1 MSEERDLEK
10 ELKEEKDRYE
20 RQNQEAYDEVTKG
33 NEELR
38 RKQEEEKKKGL
49 LDPESG
55 FRTTL
60 AIGTEVGLNTILDLF
75 SVDPTQVSQVLGAQA
90 INYLAQ
96 RIRGGEFSQGEMV
109 ASGLASLIPGGAQ
122 AKSLGGVIGKTALR
136 GGVSGAIETGAAD
149 LIDTGK
155 IDAGNVVAG
164 GAIGTT
170 FGGLFGTAIGMNPTK
185 VANTVARIKS
195 RARGGDFIPLDSGII
210 EGVGTVGA
218 AQINPKGS
226 KFAQQTLKGMSDEE
240 LAPYT
245 LKFRPQPWEK
255 SPENLLEQST
265 GIPQKLEQPLPYGQ
279 KYTLIPDK
287 ERGRP
292 LRQIV
297 KEDIDLSSPKYK
309 IGKDPIDKVVRNFRR
324 RIIGLMQIDR
334 IRSEDVGTKVGF
346 SRTST
351 NINKYTEGTS
361 EISNTYFDYLT
372 GYFNRFIRPG
382 KVRNFDGAV
391 NLIAPKVGF
400 PDQITTVKGNPAL
413 IRELRLFTIAPDV
426 YGSGAFK
433 TSDKTYQAKL
443 KSIIRRISL
452 ADEAGDFKL
461 WDKRSQ
467 TFKYKVDAHHV
478 DQIDEGWPLYEGLP
492 KEEIPKMRK
501 LVQAYGLE
509 PGNHSDNAKL
519 LIKQDH
525 VKYHAKYWPE
535 ARKNLETTGEGWPT
549 LNEAA
554 RLKLLRIK
562 TAIGRED
569 YVKRYVKEVMES
581 QKQVDIDVRNRLQ
594 MLADKKNKTI
604 EQLTTKDIES
614 LDIEIDKIDPSD
626 PLDRSVKAPKDIQ
639 KDIDEG

>member
-1 MSEERDLEK
+1 MNEEELNKKAIEDYEK
-10 ELKEEKDRYE
+10 RLKEKDPYEEELKK
-20 RQNQEAYDEVTKG
+20 AK
-33 NEELR
+33 
-38 RKQEEEKKKGL
+38 EEETKRIEDKKVEEDGGFF
-49 LDPESG
+49 DEGSA
-55 FRTTL
+55 FRTTA
-60 AIGTEVGLNTILDLF
+60 AIGTEVALNTLLDLF
-75 SVDPTQVSQVLGAQA
+75 SFEPTSQVGGAAA
-90 INYLAQ
+90 INYFAQ
-96 RIRGGEFSQGEMV
+96 RIRGGEISKGEM
-109 ASGLASLIPGGAQ
+109 AAAGLASLIPGAAQ
-122 AKSLGGVIGKTALR
+122 ARSLGGVIGKTAAR
-136 GGVSGAIETGAAD
+136 GAVSGAIETGAAE
-149 LIDTGK
+149 LIDTGQ
-155 IDAGNVVAG
+155 ITGENVATGSLIGAG
-164 GAIGTT
+164 
-170 FGGLFGTAIGMNPTK
+170 FGGLFGTAVGMKPKQVGN
-185 VANTVARIKS
+185 AIARMKA
-195 RARGGDFIPLDSGII
+195 RLRGGDFIPLDQGDMLLD
-210 EGVGTVGA
+210 VGTVGA
-218 AQINPKGS
+218 ASRKGS
-226 KFAQQTLKGMSDEE
+226 KFTQQTLAGMSDKE

-245 LKFRPQPWEK
+245 MKFKEQPWEK

-265 GIPQKLEQPLPYGQ
+265 GIPQKLERPLPYGQ

-334 IRSEDVGTKVGF
+334 IRSTDVGTKVGF
-346 SRTST
+346 GRTAT
-351 NINKYTEGTS
+351 NINKYTEGTK

-372 GYFNRFIRPG
+372 GYFNRFIRSG

-433 TSDKTYQAKL
+433 TKDKTYQSKL
-443 KSIIRRISL
+443 KNIVRKISFL
-452 ADEAGDFKL
+452 DEDDEFKL
-461 WDKRSQ
+461 WDKRQ
-467 TFKYKVDAHHV
+467 QIFKYKVDAHHI

-501 LVQAYGLE
+501 LVQAYGLQ

-519 LIKQDH
+519 LLKQDH
-525 VKYHAKYWPE
+525 VKYHTEYWPK
-535 ARKNLETTGEGWPT
+535 ARKNLENSGKGWPT
-549 LNEAA
+549 SSEAA
-554 RLKLLRIK
+554 RLELLRIK
-562 TAIGRED
+562 TAAGRED

-581 QKQVDIDVRNRLQ
+581 QELVDADVYRRLQ

-604 EQLTTKDIES
+604 EQLTVKDIES
-614 LDIEIDKIDPSD
+614 LDIEISELDPSD
-626 PLDRSVKAPKDIQ
+626 PLDRTPAPEDIQ

>member
-1 MSEERDLEK
+1 MK
-10 ELKEEKDRYE
+10 
-20 RQNQEAYDEVTKG
+20 
-33 NEELR
+33 
-38 RKQEEEKKKGL
+38 EEEKSWRDARSNVRTGL
-49 LDPESG
+49 GLGFEIAANSGLD
-55 FRTTL
+55 
-60 AIGTEVGLNTILDLF
+60 IF
-75 SVDPTQVSQVLGAQA
+75 SFIPGSQQA
-90 INYLAQ
+90 GSAFINYLAQ
-96 RIRGGEFSQGEMV
+96 KIRGGEVSKGEILAAAATSQ
-109 ASGLASLIPGGAQ
+109 IPGLTQ
-122 AKSLGGVIGKTALR
+122 AKALTKAGRFYRSVAKGSIAGGITTTSMSLVDEKELPSFGEFAGGVGLGGAF
-136 GGVSGAIETGAAD
+136 GGMFD
-149 LIDTGK
+149 LAPGLVTGK
-155 IDAGNVVAG
+155 LGEEVADINFDTKTYLSALKNKISTGTDDALGALTRAMIPDNSMFKQG
-164 GAIGTT
+164 GSVI
-170 FGGLFGTAIGMNPTK
+170 
-185 VANTVARIKS
+185 
-195 RARGGDFIPLDSGII
+195 IPPPNNNNI
-210 EGVGTVGA
+210 
-218 AQINPKGS
+218 GS
-226 KFAQQTLKGMSDEE
+226 KFAQQTIEGMSDKE

-297 KEDIDLSSPKYK
+297 KEDIDLSSPKFR

-324 RIIGLMQIDR
+324 RIVALMQIDR

-346 SRTST
+346 NRTST

-413 IRELRLFTIAPDV
+413 LRELRLFTIAPDV

-433 TSDKTYQAKL
+433 TSDKTYQSKL

-452 ADEAGDFKL
+452 ADEEGDFKL

-467 TFKYKVDAHHV
+467 TFKYKVDAHHI

-501 LVQAYGLE
+501 LVQAYGLQ
-509 PGNHSDNAKL
+509 PGNHEDNALL

-525 VKYHAKYWPE
+525 VKYHAKYWPI
-535 ARKNLETTGEGWPT
+535 ARQELETTGEGWPT

-569 YVKRYVKEVMES
+569 YVKRYVKVVMES
-581 QKQVDIDVRNRLQ
+581 QDKVTQDINIRQDL
-594 MLADKKNKTI
+594 LAAKKNKTI
-604 EQLTTKDIES
+604 AELTSEDIKNI
-614 LDIEIDKIDPSD
+614 DIEIDQIDPSD

>member
-1 MSEERDLEK
+1 ME
-10 ELKEEKDRYE
+10 
-20 RQNQEAYDEVTKG
+20 
-33 NEELR
+33 
-38 RKQEEEKKKGL
+38 EEEKSWRDARSGVRTGL
-49 LDPESG
+49 GLGFEIAANTGLD
-55 FRTTL
+55 
-60 AIGTEVGLNTILDLF
+60 AF
-75 SVDPTQVSQVLGAQA
+75 SFVPGSQQA
-90 INYLAQ
+90 GSAFINYLAQ
-96 RIRGGEFSQGEMV
+96 KIRGGEVSKGEILAAAATSQ
-109 ASGLASLIPGGAQ
+109 IPGLAQ
-122 AKSLGGVIGKTALR
+122 AKALTRAGRFYRSAVKGGISGGVTTTSMSLVDEGELPSFGEFATGVTA
-136 GGVSGAIETGAAD
+136 GGVMGGAFD
-149 LIDTGK
+149 LAPATLTGK
-155 IDAGNVVAG
+155 LGKEVDDIKYDSD
-164 GAIGTT
+164 I
-170 FGGLFGTAIGMNPTK
+170 FL
-185 VANTVARIKS
+185 RQLKS
-195 RARGGDFIPLDSGII
+195 RVTGGPRIDHPDIVYRSGQY
-210 EGVGTVGA
+210 GFDRGTVGA
-218 AQINPKGS
+218 AKPLPIGS
-226 KFAQQTLKGMSDEE
+226 KFAQQTIEGMSDEE

-255 SPENLLEQST
+255 STENLLEQST

-287 ERGRP
+287 QRGRP

-297 KEDIDLSSPKYK
+297 KEDIDLSSPKFK

-324 RIIGLMQIDR
+324 RIVGLMQIDR

-346 SRTST
+346 NRTST

-433 TSDKTYQAKL
+433 TSDRTYQSRL

-452 ADEAGDFKL
+452 ADEEGDFKL

-467 TFKYKVDAHHV
+467 TFKYKVDAHHI

-501 LVQAYGLE
+501 LVQAYGLQ
-509 PGNHSDNAKL
+509 PGNHKDNALL

-525 VKYHAKYWPE
+525 VKYHTKYWPI
-535 ARKNLETTGEGWPT
+535 ARQELETTGEGWPT

-562 TAIGRED
+562 TALGRED
-569 YVKRYVKEVMES
+569 YVKRYVKVVMES
-581 QKQVDIDVRNRLQ
+581 QEQVDKDIANRLQ
-594 MLADKKNKTI
+594 MLANRKNKAI
-604 EQLTTKDIES
+604 EQLTSEDIRRI
-614 LDIEIDKIDPSD
+614 DIEIDEIDPSD
-626 PLDRSVKAPKDIQ
+626 PLDRSVKAPKNIQ

>member
-1 MSEERDLEK
+1 ME
-10 ELKEEKDRYE
+10 
-20 RQNQEAYDEVTKG
+20 
-33 NEELR
+33 
-38 RKQEEEKKKGL
+38 EEEKSWRDARSGVRTGL
-49 LDPESG
+49 GLGFEIAANTGLD
-55 FRTTL
+55 
-60 AIGTEVGLNTILDLF
+60 IF
-75 SVDPTQVSQVLGAQA
+75 SFIPGSQQA
-90 INYLAQ
+90 GSALINYLAQ
-96 RIRGGEFSQGEMV
+96 KIRGGEVSKGEILAAAATSQ
-109 ASGLASLIPGGAQ
+109 IPGLTQ
-122 AKSLGGVIGKTALR
+122 AKALTKAGRFYRSAAKGGISGGVTTTSMSLVDEGKLPSFGEFATGVTA
-136 GGVSGAIETGAAD
+136 GGVMGGAFDLAPAAF
-149 LIDTGK
+149 TGK
-155 IDAGNVVAG
+155 LSKEASDIKYDSDV
-164 GAIGTT
+164 
-170 FGGLFGTAIGMNPTK
+170 FL
-185 VANTVARIKS
+185 RQLKS
-195 RARGGDFIPLDSGII
+195 RVTGGPRVDHPDIVYRSGQY
-210 EGVGTVGA
+210 GFGRSVGA
-218 AQINPKGS
+218 AKPLPIGS
-226 KFAQQTLKGMSDEE
+226 KFAQQTIEGMSDEE

-287 ERGRP
+287 QRGRP

-297 KEDIDLSSPKYK
+297 KEDIDLSSPKFK

-324 RIIGLMQIDR
+324 RIVGLMQIDR

-346 SRTST
+346 NRTST
-351 NINKYTEGTS
+351 NINKYTEGTR

-452 ADEAGDFKL
+452 ADEEGDFKL

-467 TFKYKVDAHHV
+467 TFKYKVDAHHI

-501 LVQAYGLE
+501 LVQAYGLQ
-509 PGNHSDNAKL
+509 PGNHEDNALL

-525 VKYHAKYWPE
+525 VKYHAKYWPI
-535 ARKNLETTGEGWPT
+535 ARRELETTGEGWPT

-562 TAIGRED
+562 TALGRED
-569 YVKRYVKEVMES
+569 YVKRYVKVVMES
-581 QKQVDIDVRNRLQ
+581 QEQVDKDVANRLQ
-594 MLADKKNKTI
+594 MLANRKNKAI
-604 EQLTTKDIES
+604 EQLTSEDIRRI
-614 LDIEIDKIDPSD
+614 DIEIDEIDPSD
-626 PLDRSVKAPKDIQ
+626 PFDRSVKAPKDIQ

>member
-1 MSEERDLEK
+1 MK
-10 ELKEEKDRYE
+10 
-20 RQNQEAYDEVTKG
+20 
-33 NEELR
+33 
-38 RKQEEEKKKGL
+38 EEEKSWTDARSNVRTGL
-49 LDPESG
+49 GLGFEIAANTGLD
-55 FRTTL
+55 
-60 AIGTEVGLNTILDLF
+60 IF
-75 SVDPTQVSQVLGAQA
+75 SFIPGSQQA
-90 INYLAQ
+90 GSALINYLAQ
-96 RIRGGEFSQGEMV
+96 KIRGGEVSKGEILAAAATSQ
-109 ASGLASLIPGGAQ
+109 IPGLTQ
-122 AKSLGGVIGKTALR
+122 AKALTKAGRFYRSAAKGGISGGVTTTSMSLVDEGKLPSFGEFATGVTA
-136 GGVSGAIETGAAD
+136 GGVMGGAFDLAPAAF
-149 LIDTGK
+149 TGK
-155 IDAGNVVAG
+155 LSKEASDIKYDSDV
-164 GAIGTT
+164 
-170 FGGLFGTAIGMNPTK
+170 FL
-185 VANTVARIKS
+185 RQLKS
-195 RARGGDFIPLDSGII
+195 RVTGGPRVDHPDIVYRSGQY
-210 EGVGTVGA
+210 GFGRSVGA
-218 AQINPKGS
+218 AKPLPIGS
-226 KFAQQTLKGMSDEE
+226 KFAQQTIEGMSDEE

-287 ERGRP
+287 QRGRP

-297 KEDIDLSSPKYK
+297 KEDIDLSSPKFK

-324 RIIGLMQIDR
+324 RIVGLMQIDR

-346 SRTST
+346 NRTST
-351 NINKYTEGTS
+351 NINKYTEGTR

-452 ADEAGDFKL
+452 ADEEGDFKL

-467 TFKYKVDAHHV
+467 TFKYKVDAHHI

-501 LVQAYGLE
+501 LVQAYGLQ
-509 PGNHSDNAKL
+509 PGNHEDNALL

-525 VKYHAKYWPE
+525 VKYHAKYWPI
-535 ARKNLETTGEGWPT
+535 ARRELETTGEGWPT

-562 TAIGRED
+562 TALGRED
-569 YVKRYVKEVMES
+569 YVKRYVKVVMES
-581 QKQVDIDVRNRLQ
+581 QEQVDKDVANRLQ
-594 MLADKKNKTI
+594 MLANRKNKAI
-604 EQLTTKDIES
+604 EQLTSEDIRRI
-614 LDIEIDKIDPSD
+614 DIEIDEIDPSD
-626 PLDRSVKAPKDIQ
+626 PFDRSVKAPKDIQ